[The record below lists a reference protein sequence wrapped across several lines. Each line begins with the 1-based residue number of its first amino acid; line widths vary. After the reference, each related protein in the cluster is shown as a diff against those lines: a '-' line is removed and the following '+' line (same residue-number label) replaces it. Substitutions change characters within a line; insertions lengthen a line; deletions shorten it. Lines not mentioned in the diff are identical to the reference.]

1 MRMQL
6 LCKNNKVKTKNF
18 DLRREVFT
26 FVKMKWLISQ
36 VSIHVFKPEF
46 FVIFV
51 LRENFKILAT
61 RK

>member
-6 LCKNNKVKTKNF
+6 LCENNKVITKKF
-18 DLRREVFT
+18 DLRRKVFT

-36 VSIHVFKPEF
+36 VTIQVFKPEF